1 MSSGVTPSTRSAAS
15 STKPAAKMS
24 RPCRSRSLPAAT
36 AGGGSS
42 PNHSTTSSRATA
54 GVGSTPGNTKARRPP
69 PHRRPAGSNHTSL
82 RPRHGFPASSTRAAS
97 SIRLG
102 DGETMARR
110 AGPTPD
116 RAGTVV
122 GAPPKSVP
130 TVVSWAAR
138 SSASR
143 PCSSSASNRNDE
155 GASGADADACPIA
168 PWCSGQAWHRP
179 GAPRRRRAR

>member
-1 MSSGVTPSTRSAAS
+1 MSSGLTPSTRSAAS
-15 STKPAAKMS
+15 STQPAAKMS
-24 RPCRSRSLPAAT
+24 RPWRSRSLPAAT

-42 PNHSTTSSRATA
+42 PNHSTTSCEGDRGCRLDAGEHEGEATA
-54 GVGSTPGNTKARRPP
+54 AAQEAGRLE
-69 PHRRPAGSNHTSL
+69 PHVVAAAPRLA
-82 RPRHGFPASSTRAAS
+82 RPRAPRAAS
-97 SIRLG
+97 SIRFG

-110 AGPTPD
+110 AGPAPD

-155 GASGADADACPIA
+155 GASGADADASRRSPS
-168 PWCSGQAWHRP
+168 WCSRQARGLR
-179 GAPRRRRAR
+179 GAPR